1 MLGHTPAWLAQ
12 VGALAD
18 GTSHPSRA
26 TLTVTYVAVVR
37 EGTPAPAGAR
47 WVPLDALREL
57 RGPRGVSPRQRTAVT
72 AAVRT
77 LRDRMALDGIAFHLL
92 PERFTLAALQA
103 THELLLERPL
113 HKASFRRT
121 LAAADLVEATDEWQ
135 SEGRG
140 RPAQLFRWV
149 AGAQRTGANRATVS
163 SARRSGPRSRSTGRS
178 RRSG

>member
-1 MLGHTPAWLAQ
+1 M
-12 VGALAD
+12 
-18 GTSHPSRA
+18 
-26 TLTVTYVAVVR
+26 TYVAVVR

-77 LRDRMALDGIAFHLL
+77 LRDRTALDGIAFHLL

-103 THELLLERPL
+103 THELLLERRL
-113 HKASFRRT
+113 HKASFRRA